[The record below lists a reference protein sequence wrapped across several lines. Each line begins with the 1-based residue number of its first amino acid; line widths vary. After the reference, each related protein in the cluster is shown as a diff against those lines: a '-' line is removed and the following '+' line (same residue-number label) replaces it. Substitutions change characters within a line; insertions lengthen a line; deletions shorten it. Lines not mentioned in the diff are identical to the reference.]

1 MKTYYIFRI
10 ATLFFVGT
18 IFFLPSISAADKLIV
33 NSTMNYDDRSIDLR
47 PGEKGELTVYL
58 RSAGENLDGITVEL
72 DSAGSGKR
80 IALVTDV
87 QGMVTFPPLEPG
99 TYRLRLR
106 SDEMLKKRISVDIGD
121 FTLKKLGSGAV
132 HE

>member
-1 MKTYYIFRI
+1 MKTLYICRI
-10 ATLFFVGT
+10 ATLVVVGS
-18 IFFLPSISAADKLIV
+18 ILFLPGVSAAEKLIV
-33 NSTMNYDDRSIDLR
+33 NSTMNYDDRSLDLR

-72 DSAGSGKR
+72 DSAGGGKR
-80 IALVTDV
+80 VALVTDV
-87 QGMVTFPPLEPG
+87 QGVVTFPPLDPG